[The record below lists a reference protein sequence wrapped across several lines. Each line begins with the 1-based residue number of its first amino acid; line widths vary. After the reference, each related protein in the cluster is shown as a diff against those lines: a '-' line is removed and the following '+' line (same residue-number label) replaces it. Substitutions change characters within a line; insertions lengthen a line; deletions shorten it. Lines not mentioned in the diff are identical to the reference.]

1 FPTCKCDGVLEAKL
15 HYPRGNTDRL
25 HTAQAMKNMW
35 ETVLSGDW
43 GRVQVDLT
51 EVSFH
56 DLVTTLFSTTAG
68 NHKGA
73 MQMWLIGWT
82 ADYPDP
88 QDWLS
93 LQFAPNSPNNVSN
106 YQDGSNFTAWKL
118 CQQADVEQDPAK
130 RMDLYRQAEQ
140 QLVDTVAWLPY
151 IQPKGISRI

>member
-1 FPTCKCDGVLEAKL
+1 
-15 HYPRGNTDRL
+15 
-25 HTAQAMKNMW
+25 MKNMW
-35 ETVLSGDW
+35 ETVLGGDW
-43 GRVQVDLT
+43 GKVQVDLV

-56 DLVTTLFSTTAG
+56 DLVTTYFSNTFG

-73 MQMWLIGWT
+73 MQLWLIGWS

-93 LQFAPNSPNNVSN
+93 LQFAPGSPNNVSN
-106 YQDGSNFTAWKL
+106 YQDGANNFTAWKL

-130 RMDLYRQAEQ
+130 RLSLYHQAEQ

-151 IQPKGISRI
+151 IQPKGIWRIKTYIQGYNPSSLDLLSDLDWSNVSVLAH